1 MSACP
6 LCVHATSPSQAE
18 ELPEATTTVSL
29 RDVRFRVCPNCA
41 ADLVIAGAKL
51 DWQL

>member
-1 MSACP
+1 MSACSM
-6 LCVHATSPSQAE
+6 CVHATSPRPTE

-29 RDVRFRVCPNCA
+29 RDMPIKVCPNCA

-51 DWQL
+51 EEQL